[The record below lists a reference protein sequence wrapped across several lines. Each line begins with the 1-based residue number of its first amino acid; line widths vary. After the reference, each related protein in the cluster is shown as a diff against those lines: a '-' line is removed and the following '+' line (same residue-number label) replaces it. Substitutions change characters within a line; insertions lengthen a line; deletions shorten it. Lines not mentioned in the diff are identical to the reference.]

1 MKRNIAK
8 ALVLTLGLVFAFWLG
23 WHIGHTRPI
32 NHNLRL
38 LREATGEDDEGLK
51 KMWADVRQMT
61 RDLEADQEIA
71 VAIALK
77 ALSAILDG
85 EQAKAEETLAIPIA
99 FVYAERLAGNS
110 DATLGEE
117 DRALKERIEA
127 LLPRS
132 ASLRRKMSQRNDTE
146 RAAPADAESRR

>member
-8 ALVLTLGLVFAFWLG
+8 ALVLALGLVFAFWLG
-23 WHIGHTRPI
+23 WHIGYTRPI

-38 LREATGEDDEGLK
+38 VREATGEDDEGLK

-71 VAIALK
+71 AATALK
-77 ALSAILDG
+77 ALSAVLDG

-99 FVYAERLAGNS
+99 FVYTERLAGNL
-110 DATLGEE
+110 DAALGDE
-117 DRALKERIEA
+117 DRALKQRIEA
-127 LLPRS
+127 LLSRS
-132 ASLRRKMSQRNDTE
+132 AALRRRVDQRTSTE
-146 RAAPADAESRR
+146 QERTDVTD